1 MKVVINTEFG
11 GFGLSSDAI
20 EKILYLKN
28 IEWEKQEDEYEYVTY
43 YELGHLDSVDH
54 ILQTDWKRQDPDL
67 VSVVEELG
75 KLANARFSDL
85 VVIEI
90 PDNIDWY
97 ISCYDGIEHVAEVHK
112 TWYAPNSYNL

>member
-54 ILQTDWKRQDPDL
+54 ILKTDWKRHDPDL
-67 VSVVEELG
+67 VSVVEQLG
-75 KLANARFSDL
+75 KLANARFADL

-97 ISCYDGIEHVAEVHK
+97 ISCYDGIEHVAEVHR

>member
-1 MKVVINTEFG
+1 MKVVINREFG

-54 ILQTDWKRQDPDL
+54 ILKTDWKRQDPDL

-97 ISCYDGIEHVAEVHK
+97 ISCYDGIEHVAEVHR

>member
-43 YELGHLDSVDH
+43 YQLGHLDSVDH
-54 ILQTDWKRQDPDL
+54 ILKTDWKRQDPDL
-67 VSVVEELG
+67 VLVVEELG

-97 ISCYDGIEHVAEVHK
+97 ISCYDGIEHVAEVHR